1 MANREFNR
9 TIDDPCAVQQRVDD
23 NSKKLKFVTTNHRD
37 LLEAKENYNFFGM
50 TIKDK
55 LFVPSE
61 QIDESSDLRHGTTG
75 GQVTN
80 CNTRFNFGPLPLP
93 TLPARYQMYHG
104 DVDIEDSMRNFS
116 DNNRKSCQKT
126 DPKFHSRHF
135 YIFEGIEE
143 PNASKSIEDRESFGP
158 RGGLPTRFMKR
169 ITK

>member
-1 MANREFNR
+1 MADREFNR
-9 TIDDPCAVQQRVDD
+9 TIDDPCALQQRVDD
-23 NSKKLKFVTTNHRD
+23 NSKKLKFITTNHRD

-61 QIDESSDLRHGTTG
+61 AIDESSDLRHGVTG

-93 TLPARYQMYHG
+93 TLPARYQLYHG
-104 DVDIEDSMRNFS
+104 DVDIEDSMRNLS
-116 DNNRKSCQKT
+116 ESNRKSCGKT
-126 DPKFHSRHF
+126 DPDFHSRHF
-135 YIFEGIEE
+135 YIFEGIEG
-143 PNASKSIEDRESFGP
+143 PDASKSVEDKQFGP